1 MKSLPKIFAL
11 VPFLVPAL
19 LLSLVITGCG
29 VSDSNR
35 LAGEVLVDKRGV
47 AIEGFDPVAYHL
59 VDTAVQGQSE
69 YATQWNGATWWFS
82 SEENRQ
88 LFITAPEKYA
98 PAYGGWC
105 AYGVAEGYAAETDPV
120 NGWTIHDG
128 RLYLNW
134 DAKVSADWR
143 ADKAR
148 HLKKSE
154 PKWSTVQKQLQ
165 EGGATVYWHEEQE
178 SH

>member
-1 MKSLPKIFAL
+1 MMPLKPVSALLPAL
-11 VPFLVPAL
+11 VLAL
-19 LLSLVITGCG
+19 ILTGCG
-29 VSDSNR
+29 GSDSNR
-35 LAGEVLVDKRGV
+35 QSGEVLVDEVGV

-59 VDTAVQGQSE
+59 VDTAVQGQAR

-82 SEENRQ
+82 SEANRQ
-88 LFITAPEKYA
+88 MFIVAPEKYA

-134 DAKVSADWR
+134 DAEVTADWR
-143 ADKAR
+143 NDKAGY
-148 HLKKSE
+148 LKKSE
-154 PKWSTVQKQLQ
+154 PNWSTVQKDLQ
-165 EGGATVYWHEEQE
+165 SGGATVYWHDQ
-178 SH
+178 